1 MKHEWKKHEK
11 ELYGV
16 NMKPQVIRIP
26 KQKFITIKG
35 AGDPNEAAFSDRVG
49 VLYSLAFPIK
59 MAFKRLAVNDKTQ
72 SEQFSYTDY
81 TVYPLEGQWTTT
93 NPDDLLDKSSF
104 QYTLMIRQSDYV
116 TEELFQE
123 TLAVVKKKKPHLL
136 LDEIRFE
143 TIEEGLCVQALH
155 KGSFDDEPATFA
167 KMAEFTE
174 TQNLQRSHH
183 DHKEIYLNDA
193 RKTPPEKRKTILRFQ
208 VGE

>member
-16 NMKPQVIRIP
+16 TTKPQVIQIP

-59 MAFKRLAVNDKTQ
+59 MAFKRLTVNSKKQ
-72 SEQFSYTDY
+72 NGQFSYTDY
-81 TVYPLEGQWTTT
+81 TVYPLEGLWTTT
-93 NPDDLLDKSSF
+93 NPDNLLDKSSF

-123 TLAVVKKKKPHLL
+123 TLAAVKKKKPHPL
-136 LDEIRFE
+136 LDEIKFE
-143 TIEEGLCVQALH
+143 TIEEGLCIQALH

-167 KMAEFTE
+167 KMAQFAQS
-174 TQNLQRSHH
+174 QNLQRSYH
-183 DHKEIYLNDA
+183 DHREIYLNDA
-193 RKTPPEKRKTILRFQ
+193 RKTLPEKRETILRFQ
-208 VGE
+208 VEE